1 MPKRCN
7 GRTSLSMKRNYVSFW
22 ALLFISQALFAQEKQ
37 SQVTIDYI
45 NRYKSVAVEEMK
57 KYKIPASITLAQG
70 ILESGSGE
78 SELAKKSNNHFGIKC
93 HDWQGEKV
101 YHDDDIKNDCFRK
114 YPKPEDSFEDHSVF
128 LQRSRYSKLF
138 DLDIT
143 DYEGWA
149 KGLKACGY
157 ATSPTYAERL
167 IAVIERYKL
176 YEYDKLD
183 GKKSLSDDSQET
195 NDGEGG
201 VQKNYKK
208 ESSVGSIS
216 VLSRHEVIKQ
226 NGRKAVV
233 AHSGDTYESIAKE
246 FGLRKWEIR
255 WYNKA
260 KKGDTLEEGQ
270 TVYIRLW

>member
-1 MPKRCN
+1 
-7 GRTSLSMKRNYVSFW
+7 MKRNYVSFW